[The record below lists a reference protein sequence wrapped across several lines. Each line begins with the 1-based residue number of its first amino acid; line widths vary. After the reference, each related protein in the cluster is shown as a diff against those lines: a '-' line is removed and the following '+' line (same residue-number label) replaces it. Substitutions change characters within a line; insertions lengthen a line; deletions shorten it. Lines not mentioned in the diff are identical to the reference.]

1 MSLVQDA
8 VKAMK
13 DVILLNDKVERS
25 SNEIEKIA
33 DKLIDHQMRLV
44 KLETL
49 MDLAISRAPAF
60 KKLD

>member
-8 VKAMK
+8 VSAMK
-13 DVILLNDKVERS
+13 KVILLNDKVERS
-25 SNEIEKIA
+25 ANEVEKITS
-33 DKLIDHQMRLV
+33 KLIDHQMRIV

-49 MDLAISRAPAF
+49 MDLAISRAPSI